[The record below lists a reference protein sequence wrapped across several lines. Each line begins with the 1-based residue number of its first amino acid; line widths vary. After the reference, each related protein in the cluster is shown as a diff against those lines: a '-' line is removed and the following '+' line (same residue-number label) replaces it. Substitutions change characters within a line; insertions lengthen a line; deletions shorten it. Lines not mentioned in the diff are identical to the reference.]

1 MQHATSEF
9 KTLYKIIIII
19 TIKITI
25 INNNNIYIY
34 TIENRQTFRDVTMFH
49 EIVDLP
55 NSLNQFQN

>member
-9 KTLYKIIIII
+9 KTLYKIMIIY
-19 TIKITI
+19 
-25 INNNNIYIY
+25 IYIY